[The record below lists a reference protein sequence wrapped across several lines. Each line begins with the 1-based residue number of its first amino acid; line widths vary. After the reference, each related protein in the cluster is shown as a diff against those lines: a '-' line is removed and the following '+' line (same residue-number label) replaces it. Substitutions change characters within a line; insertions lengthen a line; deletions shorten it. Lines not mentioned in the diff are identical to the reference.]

1 MNVYFIKNN
10 LPVVKKKRRKAKWT
24 IKSLTI
30 FVSPSFAGWPLKHL
44 FLFFETS
51 YLVFDKLTQRAKT
64 YDF

>member
-51 YLVFDKLTQRAKT
+51 YLVFDK
-64 YDF
+64 